1 MTLTHNTEVRTLQI
15 ITHLASIAGLIWLF
29 YSGQWS
35 YLWVTLAFYWT
46 TGVLGI
52 NVGYHRLISH
62 RSFKTNKWIERFL
75 ALVGTITNVG
85 SPLAWVALH
94 RSHHKHAETEKDPHS
109 PYLLGNLRAWFGYWN
124 VVRLEVKHVKDLWR
138 DDFYKFTHRHY
149 LAIHIVY
156 CGVLMLIDPMW
167 AIFAYALPSVLVLHS
182 TSAIIVIA
190 HRHGY
195 KTYKINDESRNS
207 WIASLIT
214 LGEGWHNNHHAN
226 PGRWKQGEKWW
237 ELDPPAW
244 IIKLIKTN

>member
-1 MTLTHNTEVRTLQI
+1 MALTHNTEVRSLQI
-15 ITHLASIAGLIWLF
+15 ITHLASIAGIGWLL
-29 YSGQWS
+29 YSGEWS

-52 NVGYHRLISH
+52 NIGYHRLISH

-94 RSHHKHAETEKDPHS
+94 RSHHKNAETEKDPHS
-109 PYLLGNLRAWFGYWN
+109 PYILGNLRAWFGYWN

-138 DDFYKFTHRHY
+138 DPFYKFTHRHY
-149 LAIHIVY
+149 LAINISY
-156 CGVLMLIDPMW
+156 CALLMLVDPMW
-167 AIFAYALPSVLVLHS
+167 AVFAYALPAVLVLHS
-182 TSAIIVIA
+182 TSSIIVIA

-195 KTYKINDESRNS
+195 KTHKINDESRNS

-214 LGEGWHNNHHAN
+214 LGEGWHNNHHHNSKAWN
-226 PGRWKQGEKWW
+226 NQERWW
-237 ELDPPAW
+237 EIDPNAW
-244 IIKLIKTN
+244 IIRAIKK